1 MFKNTE
7 IQGFDQSLYEV
18 EQVFYQSKDKTEVPM
33 FIASRKD
40 TKKDASAPCLLYGYG
55 GFNISLTP

>member
-1 MFKNTE
+1 MP
-7 IQGFDQSLYEV
+7 GFDQSLYQV

-40 TKKDASAPCLLYGYG
+40 SKRDGTSPCLLYGYG